1 MIEDFSTD
9 IKYTTSTE
17 DNTEFEMAPKTASSE
32 QQILEVYE
40 ISNIE
45 DTDIA
50 YEDAMEDDEDV
61 EEHFELVNVIPES
74 ETQTAIAMEIESDNV
89 KVKAEKKK
97 KFLVESPEMKTSKT
111 STPKTTSKNI
121 DETIMEQ
128 AVNEIMANTSRYV
141 T

>member
-9 IKYTTSTE
+9 IKYTTTTE
-17 DNTEFEMAPKTASSE
+17 DNTDYEMTQKSTAGE

-50 YEDAMEDDEDV
+50 YEDAMDEDETV

-74 ETQTAIAMEIESDNV
+74 EASPTIAVDTPNEVV
-89 KVKAEKKK
+89 KVKQDKKK
-97 KFLVESPEMKTSKT
+97 KIVMEPVELRSSKT
-111 STPKTTSKNI
+111 STPKLNSKNV
-121 DETIMEQ
+121 DETIMQQ
-128 AVNEIMANTSRYV
+128 AVNEILSNSSR
-141 T
+141 

>member
-9 IKYTTSTE
+9 IKYTTTTE
-17 DNTEFEMAPKTASSE
+17 DNTDYEMTQKSTAGE

-50 YEDAMEDDEDV
+50 YEDAMDEDETV

-74 ETQTAIAMEIESDNV
+74 EASPTMAVDTPNEVV
-89 KVKAEKKK
+89 KVKQDKKK
-97 KFLVESPEMKTSKT
+97 KIVMEPVELRSSKT
-111 STPKTTSKNI
+111 STPKLNSKNV
-121 DETIMEQ
+121 DETIMQQ
-128 AVNEIMANTSRYV
+128 AVNEILSNSSR
-141 T
+141 